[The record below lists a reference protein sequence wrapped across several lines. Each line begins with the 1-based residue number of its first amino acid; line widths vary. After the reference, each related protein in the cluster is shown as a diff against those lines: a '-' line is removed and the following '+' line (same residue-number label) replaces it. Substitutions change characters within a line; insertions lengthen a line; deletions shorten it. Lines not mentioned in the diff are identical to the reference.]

1 MNLRKNFFRFFPPP
15 NYLLQSAVGLDIS
28 DRSIKFLKFGL
39 RKGDVFLDR
48 LGEKEIPAGVME
60 DGKIKGKKE
69 LISVLSKWRKENF
82 LNRVIVSLPEDQA
95 FVFKMKVPK
104 VASGHIR
111 ENIEL
116 HLEEYIPLLPTETI
130 FDYEIIYTP
139 VQGENNY
146 LINVSAFPRRMV
158 EDYYEV
164 LSSAGF
170 QILAF
175 EIEAQSLA
183 RTFVSF
189 NNTDENLMLVDIGGY
204 RTGFALVS
212 ENRVVFTSNISNIG
226 GRIMENTIA
235 KSLNISID
243 KARKIKNQKGLI
255 RSDDNMEVFYSII
268 PFVSSLKDEIRKIA
282 DYWRKN
288 NKDNGGQ
295 VDKVILCGGHANL
308 IGLDEYLSS
317 GLNMLVEVGNPW
329 SNINFSV
336 DNFPNLNIDEALRYG
351 TAIGLALRGSSF
363 PSYLLRQ

>member
-15 NYLLQSAVGLDIS
+15 NYLLQPAVGLDIS

-39 RKGDVFLDR
+39 RKGDIFLDKF
-48 LGEKEIPAGVME
+48 GEKEIPAGIIE

-69 LISVLSKWRKENF
+69 LISVLSKWRKESS
-82 LNRVIVSLPEDQA
+82 LDRVIVSLPEDQA
-95 FVFKMKVPK
+95 FVFKMKVPEA
-104 VASGHIR
+104 ASGHIR

-116 HLEEYIPLLPTETI
+116 HLEEYIPLLPTETT
-130 FDYEIIYTP
+130 FDYEIISTP
-139 VQGENNY
+139 TQGENNY
-146 LINVSAFPRRMV
+146 LINVSAFPRKMV

-175 EIEAQSLA
+175 EIEAQSLT
-183 RTFVSF
+183 RTFVLS
-189 NNTDENLMLVDIGGY
+189 NTNENLMLVDIGGY
-204 RTGFALVS
+204 RTNFALVS
-212 ENRVVFTSNISNIG
+212 GNRVVFTSNISNIG

-255 RSDDNMEVFYSII
+255 RSEDNMEVFYSII

-282 DYWRKN
+282 DYWGKN
-288 NKDNGGQ
+288 NKENGGQ

-317 GLNMLVEVGNPW
+317 GLNIPIEVGDPW
-329 SNINFSV
+329 LNINFSP
-336 DNFPNLNIDEALRYG
+336 DNFPNLEIDKALRYG
-351 TAIGLALRGSSF
+351 TAIGLALRGGSF
-363 PSYLLRQ
+363 PNYLLRQ